1 MAATLTPDELGDRLV
16 ELLEGGD
23 PSVLVE
29 HLAPGAVLWHND
41 DKQTIDALAGL
52 QAVAG
57 LHALAGDVR
66 IEVVQRAQLPDGFFQ
81 RYVIHG
87 TVRET
92 GSPVAAHHC
101 IVVRTA
107 DAGIVRI
114 DEYVDP
120 TLLAQLG
127 VAEPKEVSP

>member
-1 MAATLTPDELGDRLV
+1 MAATL
-16 ELLEGGD
+16 
-23 PSVLVE
+23 S
-29 HLAPGAVLWHND
+29 PGAVLWHDD
-41 DKQTIDALAGL
+41 DKPL
-52 QAVAG
+52 
-57 LHALAGDVR
+57 
-66 IEVVQRAQLPDGFFQ
+66 
-81 RYVIHG
+81 
-87 TVRET
+87 
-92 GSPVAAHHC
+92 AAHHC

>member
-23 PSVLVE
+23 PSVLIE

-41 DKQTIDALAGL
+41 DKRSIDAIAGV

-57 LHALAGDVR
+57 LN
-66 IEVVQRAQLPDGFFQ
+66 
-81 RYVIHG
+81 
-87 TVRET
+87 
-92 GSPVAAHHC
+92 C

-127 VAEPKEVSP
+127 LGEPKEVSP